1 MEAVVMTE
9 ALTPLQK
16 MQALENGTRGFNASA
31 ASDIKLLDNLLLCAQ
46 NNLRKAAAIMIKEIG
61 LRMKNGTWQLGPV
74 PRLPIQPNTPQ
85 PQTPVT
91 PSSTIALPVFTAQ
104 DFNPIDFKLLETNQA
119 TPKALITAVERYHD
133 RLRWAVV
140 LLVLALSGGFTAM
153 ATVLKEWI
161 LTQITKADLKQII
174 ASIKS
179 NTAIINKVT
188 DICNKDIT

>member
-1 MEAVVMTE
+1 MGESLTE
-9 ALTPLQK
+9 AMTPLDK
-16 MQALENGTRGFNASA
+16 MKALENGTRGFNASA
-31 ASDIKLLDNLLLCAQ
+31 AGDIKLLDNLILCAQ

-74 PRLPIQPNTPQ
+74 PGLPMQPNTPQ
-85 PQTPVT
+85 PQPPVA
-91 PSSTIALPVFTAQ
+91 PSSTIALPVFTAK

-119 TPKALITAVERYHD
+119 TPKALIEAVENYKD
-133 RLRWAVV
+133 SLRWSVV
-140 LLVLALSGGFTAM
+140 LLVLALSGGFAEM
-153 ATVLKEWI
+153 ATALKAWI
-161 LTQITKADLKQII
+161 LTQITKVDLKQII